1 MINQRHSAYIT
12 VAEPGSLVAIRVC
25 VCPQQIGAASK
36 AQTTLTVGQTSGN
49 AGMRTD
55 ISSHL
60 HTVLCVDWGTIY
72 ESATSRRKAAAMCT
86 QIAGHTVLRSAHAP
100 CNDIGCIAR
109 AFRLLCLNAR
119 AHRSIMLGRL
129 L

>member
-1 MINQRHSAYIT
+1 MLN
-12 VAEPGSLVAIRVC
+12 
-25 VCPQQIGAASK
+25 
-36 AQTTLTVGQTSGN
+36 VGQTSSK
-49 AGMRTD
+49 AGTPTD
-55 ISSHL
+55 ISSHPR
-60 HTVLCVDWGTIY
+60 TALCVDWGTMY

-119 AHRSIMLGRL
+119 EHRSIMLGRL